1 MRKWNGI
8 FIGLGLIVTL
18 SAQTPTIDIQAL
30 DNYFEQSRVQWH
42 VPGMAVAVVKDHQVL
57 LAKGYGER
65 QLGSGEAVNDQT
77 IFNIGSTSKAFTAM
91 AMAILVDEGK
101 VQWDD
106 RVVDHMPQFQ
116 LSDPFV
122 TQQMRVRDLFTHNL
136 GLPNTDY
143 FWAGLSISPDE
154 ILYRMRYVPMAYP
167 LRGGYI
173 YQNIM
178 YLAAGKLIEILSG
191 KSWADFVQERI
202 FQPLGMRNTYPTK
215 ARSQVQSNRSVPHH
229 YAYGTGPIVP
239 IPDAN
244 ADSIAP
250 AGAIWSCIAD
260 MSKWVVSILDSS
272 KYDGGRLV
280 KPMTWMELFQPGAIV
295 PANEFYPTAKL
306 TGPKWT
312 TYAKGWFQEDYH
324 GMGVDFHTGSLGG
337 TIAQIGLIRKDG
349 IGYYFLANL
358 DHAEVR
364 HALMYRTFDV
374 LSNTTDPLR
383 DWSSD
388 FLQLYGS
395 APERMQKALDKMNAE
410 RLTDTKP
417 RLALAGYTG
426 TFHHTIWGDIKLTV
440 ADGKLTVVSPETLSG
455 PLEHWHLDT
464 FHFIGGKNPSDAKY
478 WMQSITF
485 QFNSQGKIA
494 SLNLGSFGTFDKVN

>member
-1 MRKWNGI
+1 MRKWI
-8 FIGLGLIVTL
+8 SIIIGLGLL
-18 SAQTPTIDIQAL
+18 GMLRAQSNAIDSKAL
-30 DNYFEQSRVQWH
+30 DDYFEHSRQQWNI
-42 VPGMAVAVVKDHQVL
+42 PGMAVAVIKDHQVL

-65 QLGSGEAVNDQT
+65 RLGSGEMVDDQT

-101 VQWDD
+101 VNWDD

-136 GLPNTDY
+136 GVPNTDY
-143 FWAGLSISPDE
+143 LWAGLTLSPDE
-154 ILYRMRYVPMAYP
+154 ILYRMRYIPMAYP
-167 LRGGYI
+167 LRGGYT

-178 YLAAGKLIEILSG
+178 YLAAGKLIELLSG
-191 KSWADFVQERI
+191 MSWADFIQTRI
-202 FQPLGMRNTYPTK
+202 FVPLHMNNSYPTK
-215 ARSQVQSNRSVPHH
+215 ARSQVQSNRSIPHH

-280 KPMTWMELFQPGAIV
+280 KPATWMELFLPGAMV
-295 PANEFYPTAKL
+295 PANDFYPTAKL
-306 TGPKWT
+306 TGPKWI

-337 TIAQIGLIRKDG
+337 TIAQIGLVQQDG
-349 IGYYFLANL
+349 IGYYFLGNL

-374 LSNTTDPLR
+374 LSQSPEPLR
-383 DWSSD
+383 DWSSE
-388 FLQLYGS
+388 FLKLYGS
-395 APERMQKALDKMNAE
+395 APAQMQKALDKMNAE

-417 RLALAGYTG
+417 RLAPAGYAG
-426 TFHHTIWGDIKLTV
+426 TFHHMAWGDLQLAVVDGQLTV
-440 ADGKLTVVSPETLSG
+440 TSPESLAG

-464 FHFIGGKNPSDAKY
+464 FHFIGGENPSDVRY

-485 QFNSQGKIA
+485 HFNSQGKVNA
-494 SLNLGSFGTFDKVN
+494 LTLGSLGVFNKIN